1 MDNNDIFRRLR
12 YTLGYNDHQMA
23 KVFAET
29 GSVINQESVTLWL
42 KKHEDPQFLA
52 MSDVM
57 LATFLNGLINKLRG
71 KKDGPQPAPE
81 KTLNNNIIFR
91 KLRIAFN
98 LQSDDILE
106 LFSTIDK
113 SISEHELSAFLENQ
127 PHPNT
132 VNATINICA
141 IS

>member
-71 KKDGPQPAPE
+71 KKTDH
-81 KTLNNNIIFR
+81 
-91 KLRIAFN
+91 N
-98 LQSDDILE
+98 LLQKKH
-106 LFSTIDK
+106 STI
-113 SISEHELSAFLENQ
+113 ISYSGN
-127 PHPNT
+127 
-132 VNATINICA
+132 
-141 IS
+141 

>member
-23 KVFAET
+23 EVFAET
-29 GSVINQESVTLWL
+29 GTVINQESVTLWL

-71 KKDGPQPAPE
+71 KKRR
-81 KTLNNNIIFR
+81 TTTCSR
-91 KLRIAFN
+91 K
-98 LQSDDILE
+98 
-106 LFSTIDK
+106 
-113 SISEHELSAFLENQ
+113 
-127 PHPNT
+127 NT
-132 VNATINICA
+132 QQ
-141 IS
+141 